1 MLRLFT
7 LVSYIANMNCSILTD
22 ISMQISKI
30 SYSYETRLP
39 RFSKIILKLTIF
51 LQLGESIIVFFRE
64 IV

>member
-22 ISMQISKI
+22 ISMEISKT
-30 SYSYETRLP
+30 SYSDETRLP

-51 LQLGESIIVFFRE
+51 LQLR
-64 IV
+64 